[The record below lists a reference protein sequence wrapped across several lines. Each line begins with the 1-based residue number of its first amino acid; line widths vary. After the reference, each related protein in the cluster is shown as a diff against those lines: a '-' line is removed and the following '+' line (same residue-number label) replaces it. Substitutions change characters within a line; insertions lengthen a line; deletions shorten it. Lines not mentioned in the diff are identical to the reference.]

1 MLRVYLLIFIVG
13 TIGSVAYG
21 VRSYYIN
28 TQNTIAQLTA
38 NNAALEQANIANQAT
53 ITRLREDAVR
63 NARLQ
68 SELTTRL
75 QQAESR
81 VSSLRTRLSQID
93 ITREALADPA
103 DMEQRIN
110 RGVDRLIQRI
120 LEETGGEVDR
130 SSDSPNAAQ

>member
-1 MLRVYLLIFIVG
+1 MLRVYLLVFILATVSG
-13 TIGSVAYG
+13 LFYTGH
-21 VRSYYIN
+21 SYYTN
-28 TQNTIAQLTA
+28 TQNALAQLRE
-38 NNAALEQANIANQAT
+38 NNLLLEQANVENQAT

-63 NARLQ
+63 QARLQ

-110 RGVDRLIQRI
+110 RGVDRLIERI

-130 SSDSPNAAQ
+130 SSSSTNTTE